1 MNFLPMQLLLQKIQD
16 EDDQQAFKQLYQLL
30 FFRLYQFAYS
40 YVRSKESAEEVV
52 NDVFLSL
59 WQNRGTLNSINN
71 INVYLYVAIKN
82 ASLNYLRKK
91 NHALP
96 SSIDDLAVPHLHFV
110 LNPELI
116 MITRELQSQIQGAI
130 EQLPPR
136 CKIIFKLVKE
146 DGLSY
151 KEVSVILGISVKT
164 VDAQLYIALKKLANI
179 LHSVGV
185 ESSAVTISAS
195 KN

>member
-1 MNFLPMQLLLQKIQD
+1 MQLLLQKIQD
-16 EDDQQAFKQLYQLL
+16 EDDQQAFKQLYQLF

-40 YVRSKESAEEVV
+40 YVRSKENAEEVV
-52 NDVFLSL
+52 NDVFLTL
-59 WQNRGTLNSINN
+59 WQNRGTLNTINN

-96 SSIDDLAVPHLHFV
+96 LSIDDLAVPHLNFV

-116 MITRELQSQIQGAI
+116 MITRELQSLIRGAI

-151 KEVSVILGISVKT
+151 KEVSSILGISVKT
-164 VDAQLYIALKKLANI
+164 VDAQLYIALKKLAHI
-179 LHSVGV
+179 LQSVRT
-185 ESSAVTISAS
+185 ESSGISVSVS

>member
-1 MNFLPMQLLLQKIQD
+1 MQLLLQKIQD

-82 ASLNYLRKK
+82 ASLNFLRKK

-116 MITRELQSQIQGAI
+116 MITRELQSQIQEAI

-146 DGLSY
+146 DELSY

-179 LHSVGV
+179 LQSVRV
-185 ESSAVTISAS
+185 ESSAVSISAS

>member
-1 MNFLPMQLLLQKIQD
+1 MQQLLQKIQN
-16 EDDQQAFKQLYQLL
+16 EDDQQAFKQLYQLF

-40 YVRSKESAEEVV
+40 FVRSKENAEEVV
-52 NDVFLSL
+52 NDVFLNL
-59 WQNRGTLNSINN
+59 WQHRETLNTINN

-91 NHALP
+91 NNALP
-96 SSIDDLAVPHLHFV
+96 LSIDELSVPHLHFV

-116 MITRELQSQIQGAI
+116 MITRELQSLIREAI

-151 KEVSVILGISVKT
+151 KEVSSILDVSVKT
-164 VDAQLYIALKKLANI
+164 VDAQLCIALKKLSFI
-179 LHSVGV
+179 LQPVRT
-185 ESSAVTISAS
+185 ESLPLRISAS